1 MPGPLEEESQL
12 AMVERMRDESGE
24 KPEDA
29 ARKLQHV
36 KKALARARVAITDED
51 FGEEPQA
58 ASKHLAGLAREMK
71 VWDDTLE
78 AIRADLV
85 ELIAERDRWRIAHDK
100 LRERIDHHSIAPR
113 SEVER
118 KPQSSKMVSP
128 KPRAASDESQDF
140 SAIDQELERL
150 NASML
155 RELSSE

>member
-1 MPGPLEEESQL
+1 MTADRGRGDG
-12 AMVERMRDESGE
+12 ADAA
-24 KPEDA
+24 EDA
-29 ARKLQHV
+29 VRKIQRL
-36 KKALARARVAITDED
+36 KKA
-51 FGEEPQA
+51 FGRSKLLLTNEEPSSLAKRTAELA
-58 ASKHLAGLAREMK
+58 AEIQR
-71 VWDDTLE
+71 WDEQLE
-78 AIRADLV
+78 AIRCDMAELLAD
-85 ELIAERDRWRIAHDK
+85 RDRWRIAHDK

-128 KPRAASDESQDF
+128 RPRAASDESQDF

>member
-1 MPGPLEEESQL
+1 L
-12 AMVERMRDESGE
+12 AMVDRMREESGE

-36 KKALARARVAITDED
+36 KKVLARARLAITDED
-51 FGEEPQA
+51 FDGEPEA
-58 ASKHLAGLAREMK
+58 AAKHLAGLAREMK

-78 AIRADLV
+78 EVRADLV

-113 SEVER
+113 SEIER
-118 KPQSSKMVSP
+118 KPQSSKVVSP
-128 KPRAASDESQDF
+128 RPRAASDESQDF

>member
-1 MPGPLEEESQL
+1 M
-12 AMVERMRDESGE
+12 AMVDRMRDESGE

-36 KKALARARVAITDED
+36 KKALARARVAIT
-51 FGEEPQA
+51 GEGLGEGPPA
-58 ASKHLAGLAREMK
+58 ASQHLTGLAREMK

-78 AIRADLV
+78 EIRADLV

-118 KPQSSKMVSP
+118 KPQSSKLVSP
-128 KPRAASDESQDF
+128 KPRAPSDESQDF

-155 RELSSE
+155 RELASE